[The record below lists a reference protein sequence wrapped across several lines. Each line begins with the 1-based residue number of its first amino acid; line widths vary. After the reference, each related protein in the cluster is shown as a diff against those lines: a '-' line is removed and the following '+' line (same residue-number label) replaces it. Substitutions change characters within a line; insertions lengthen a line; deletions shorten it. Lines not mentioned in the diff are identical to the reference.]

1 MKLTENHQVTQSD
14 PSELIKVKSAQSFR
28 GVFRTQLKILAFI
41 LGIEKKLQRKCLTRS
56 SIPTPLKLT
65 IKTSEQQLLY
75 CSCAFIVD
83 FEQILFIGFHAYLT
97 LFHKLMSSLF

>member
-41 LGIEKKLQRKCLTRS
+41 PGIEKKA
-56 SIPTPLKLT
+56 PT
-65 IKTSEQQLLY
+65 
-75 CSCAFIVD
+75 
-83 FEQILFIGFHAYLT
+83 
-97 LFHKLMSSLF
+97 